1 MGDTE
6 SNNTGKSWTR
16 HLVYR
21 KPSWRTTWKLRLS
34 LLLAIVILVPATH
47 GWWAPAIAGSLICTE
62 QTPPSDALL
71 LENFDPDYLVFE
83 RATTLQWSGTSTTA
97 FVPFQ
102 KDGRTGEPNMISA
115 GVANLMAK
123 VSWLQSMEFIPI
135 REEEPISLNAARQ
148 IRDVLVSRNVKSIIV
163 VTPGFR
169 SRRSFLVYDS
179 VLRPAGIR
187 VGCAPILG
195 TKRTE
200 NWTTTWHGIQDV
212 NEQFI
217 KLQYYQLWV
226 LRNIR

>member
-1 MGDTE
+1 MSEDR
-6 SNNTGKSWTR
+6 SNQSGKSWTR

-34 LLLAIVILVPATH
+34 LLLAIVILIPATH
-47 GWWAPAIAGSLICTE
+47 RWWAPAIAGGLICTE
-62 QTPPSDALL
+62 NTPPSDALL

-83 RATTLQWSGTSTTA
+83 RAAALQKAGTATTA
-97 FVPFQ
+97 FVPVQ

-123 VSWLQSMEFIPI
+123 TSWLQSMEFIPI

-148 IRDVLVSRNVKSIIV
+148 IRDVLVSKNVKSIVV

-169 SRRSFLVYDS
+169 SRRSWLVYDS
-179 VLRPAGIR
+179 VLGPAGIR

-195 TKRTE
+195 TKKKE
-200 NWTTTWHGIQDV
+200 NWTATWHGIQDV

>member
-1 MGDTE
+1 MSQSD
-6 SNNTGKSWTR
+6 SNRTATSWTR
-16 HLVYR
+16 HLFYR
-21 KPSWRTTWKLRLS
+21 RESWRTTWKLRLS
-34 LLLAIVILVPATH
+34 LLAFIVILVPVTR
-47 GWWAPAIAGSLICTE
+47 GWWAPAIAGSLVCTE
-62 QTPPSDALL
+62 QTEKSDAFL

-83 RATTLQWSGTSTTA
+83 RTTTLQRAGAATTA
-97 FVPFQ
+97 FVPVQ
-102 KDGRTGEPNMISA
+102 KDGGTGDPNMISA

-195 TKRTE
+195 TKRKD
-200 NWTTTWHGIQDV
+200 NWTHTWHGIQDV
-212 NEQFI
+212 AEQFV